1 MLLKNVYTGRC
12 FSISKEVGDSAIS
25 VSIHISD
32 VKGMA
37 TELATENKRLSRY
50 INSTRQDMLAVV
62 SAIVLARKVKLLDF
76 KRELGFVGNIE
87 VTDSRFDFNW
97 KIGIESTNFKETFS
111 YTIKSD
117 GRAKLFTKAF
127 VHAFNKIKG
136 RNEK

>member
-1 MLLKNVYTGRC
+1 MLLKNVYTGRY
-12 FSISKEVGDSAIS
+12 FSISKEVGDNAIN

-32 VKGMA
+32 VKEMA
-37 TELATENKRLSRY
+37 IELATENKRLSRY
-50 INSTRQDMLAVV
+50 INSTGQDMLAVI
-62 SAIVLARKVKLLDF
+62 SAIILVKKIKLLDF
-76 KRELGFVGNIE
+76 KRNLGFVGE
-87 VTDSRFDFNW
+87 VKVTDARFDFNW

-127 VHAFNKIKG
+127 VHAFNKIKV